1 MIGKEVIEMT
11 LQEFNFIHDA
21 FIDRGNL
28 DGAFLLEELYPEL
41 LERSIGVFFEE
52 IDKKKTAEEIE
63 EEIDAAYQRFRKF
76 VLDRM
81 GKEGLRKL
89 DSV

>member
-1 MIGKEVIEMT
+1 MR
-11 LQEFNFIHDA
+11 N
-21 FIDRGNL
+21 
-28 DGAFLLEELYPEL
+28 
-41 LERSIGVFFEE
+41 FFEE

-63 EEIDAAYQRFRKF
+63 EETDAAYQRFRKL

-89 DSV
+89 DSI